1 MFKSILCYKHKEN
14 IKKKLRSLRNQ
25 DTLTPVKKISLIY
38 RSRHGNELSQ
48 LFTCGCFFFKSI
60 NIKEKDDSK
69 VTWIFYNLPLRTR
82 TGIQIS
88 SQGRTANSTTGKH
101 WDSSPR
107 LERFLCNAFFILHS
121 TLLKFSE
128 LYISSQLPRT

>member
-48 LFTCGCFFFKSI
+48 LFTCGCFFLNRSI
-60 NIKEKDDSK
+60 LKKKMIQKLHEYFTIYLFEHGLVSRYQAKAGQQTARQASTEIHLHVWNGSS
-69 VTWIFYNLPLRTR
+69 VTPSLFCTR
-82 TGIQIS
+82 
-88 SQGRTANSTTGKH
+88 
-101 WDSSPR
+101 P
-107 LERFLCNAFFILHS
+107 C
-121 TLLKFSE
+121 
-128 LYISSQLPRT
+128 